1 MEKYCRIL
9 IIDDEMIV
17 RQGIKY
23 MLNWEQEGFRLVG
36 EASDGKEGLRLIEE
50 LHPDIVLLDVVM
62 PVLNGIEFSDVV
74 REKYPEIQFIILSG
88 YDNFEYV
95 KATLLNGAVDYILKP
110 TINPETLLAALQKAV
125 KKIPGMELKKSQKI
139 SLEIQLEKWILG
151 YQEELA
157 GIDPEKELP
166 HSRFRIVG
174 INLRQM
180 CESKKEN
187 MLRMEEIIRS
197 YLKTDDACKIV
208 LVLLKREILFLIF
221 NYRVKEEENVYNRL
235 KDCIEKLSV
244 IRPKVFAV
252 ASESFQNFGY
262 IKKGWQKEILPLLG
276 MKFYFPGQN
285 LLLVSKEIKA
295 EKVQPKEPRFA
306 YENYNNYL
314 IHGQLAE
321 ALFMLREYIQSLCE
335 LRIEEFKLK
344 NLTKNLLYNFFVE
357 AERYGV
363 KAEHIQEQ
371 YFEEIEQ
378 ALSVEEF
385 LKALELLVAQLGQI
399 LNFEDVQYGEKI
411 RKMKKYIT
419 QNYDQNL
426 TLALLSE
433 RFGFSYHYLS
443 HYFNKQAK
451 EGFSEYLNRIRIQR
465 ACELLK
471 ENEKSISE
479 ISRQI
484 GYSDH
489 AYFCRVFKKMTG
501 QTPTDYRR
509 IQKW

>member
-1 MEKYCRIL
+1 MEKYCKIL
-9 IIDDEMIV
+9 IIDDEMIM

-23 MLNWEQEGFRLVG
+23 MLNWEQEGFQLAG
-36 EASDGKEGLRLIEE
+36 EASDGKEGLRLMEE
-50 LHPDIVLLDVVM
+50 LRPDIVLLDVVM
-62 PVLNGIEFSDVV
+62 PVLDGIEFSDIV

-110 TINPETLLAALQKAV
+110 AINPETLLAALQKAA
-125 KKIPGMELKKSQKI
+125 KRIPGMELKKSNKI
-139 SLEIQLEKWILG
+139 SLEMQLERWILG
-151 YQEELA
+151 YQDEITGIEL
-157 GIDPEKELP
+157 EKELP

-180 CESKKEN
+180 CDKKES
-187 MLRMEEIIRS
+187 MAHTHEVIRS
-197 YLKTDDACKIV
+197 YLKTEDTCKIV
-208 LVLLKREILFLIF
+208 SFLLKKEILLLIF
-221 NYRVKEEENVYNRL
+221 NYRVKEEERINNRL
-235 KDCIEKLSV
+235 KYCIDKLSV

-252 ASESFQNFGY
+252 ASDSFQNFQY
-262 IKKGWQKEILPLLG
+262 IRKGWQREIQPLLG
-276 MKFYFPGQN
+276 MNFYFPGQN
-285 LLLVSKEIKA
+285 LLLASKELQE
-295 EKVQPKEPRFA
+295 EKVQMKEPRFA

-321 ALFMLREYIQSLCE
+321 ALGMFQEYIRSLCE

-344 NLTKNLLYNFFVE
+344 NLSKNLLYNFLIE
-357 AERYGV
+357 AEQHGV
-363 KAEHIQEQ
+363 NAESIQEQ

-378 ALSVEEF
+378 ALSVEHF
-385 LKALELLVAQLGQI
+385 LKALDLLVAELGEI
-399 LNFEDVQYGEKI
+399 LNFEEISYGEKI
-411 RKMKKYIT
+411 RKMKKYIAE
-419 QNYDQNL
+419 NYGQNL

-451 EGFSEYLNRIRIQR
+451 EGFSEYLNRIRIQK

-471 ENEKSISE
+471 EQEKSISE

-489 AYFCRVFKKMTG
+489 AYFCRVFKKITG
-501 QTPTDYRR
+501 QTPTNYRR
-509 IQKW
+509 MQKW